1 MYNLI
6 KFYRKVVKVRC
17 RKTQMAIVDAQVK
30 RILWHPVTIEHSD
43 LDLNFYGLLKRI
55 NIIVIIS
62 LT

>member
-1 MYNLI
+1 
-6 KFYRKVVKVRC
+6 
-17 RKTQMAIVDAQVK
+17 MAIVDAQVK

-43 LDLNFYGLLKRI
+43 LDLNYYGLLKRI